1 MGEKE
6 PLRITLIRLTRQ
18 SVLTCLTS
26 GFNQVGKEEGR
37 GERGEGRGER
47 GEGRGERGEGRGE
60 RGEG

>member
-6 PLRITLIRLTRQ
+6 PLRITSIRLTRQ

-37 GERGEGRGER
+37 GERGEGRG